1 MASQHS
7 KLWHLEQINL
17 FKDLS
22 DEEMQGLDDKTVLKS
37 ANKNDYVYFPEEP
50 SKILFF
56 LKRGRIKIGT
66 YSADGKEII
75 KKILYPGEVFGE
87 MGIVGEDTRK
97 DFAMALDDDTR
108 MCTLSIEEFKEMMD
122 ANARLSMLITKQIGE
137 RLRSVERRL
146 EALIFKDARE
156 RIIDLMKEMAEKYGK
171 KIGFETL
178 VKHDLT
184 HQDIANLTATSR
196 QTVTTVLND
205 LKDKDLIYMER
216 KRFLIRDVEQL
227 R

>member
-22 DEEMQGLDDKTVLKS
+22 ETEMEALDEKTVMKS
-37 ANKNDYVYFPEEP
+37 AAKNDYVYFPQEP

-56 LKRGRIKIGT
+56 LKKGRIKIGT
-66 YSADGKEII
+66 YSSDGKEII

-87 MGIVGEDTRK
+87 MGIVGEETRK

-108 MCTLSIEEFKEMMD
+108 MCTLNIEEFKEMMD
-122 ANARLSMLITKQIGE
+122 ANPRLSMEVTKQIGE

-146 EALIFKDARE
+146 ESLIFKDARE
-156 RIIDLMKEMAEKYGK
+156 RIIDFMIEMAKNYGK
-171 KIGFETL
+171 KIGFEVL

-216 KRFLIRDVEQL
+216 KRFLIRDLEQL
-227 R
+227 K

>member
-7 KLWHLEQINL
+7 KLWHLEKINL

-22 DEEMQGLDDKTVLKS
+22 EEEMQTLDEKTVMKS
-37 ANKNDYVYFPEEP
+37 AKKNDFVYFPKEP

-66 YSADGKEII
+66 YSSDGKEII

-87 MGIVGEDTRK
+87 MGIVGEETRK

-108 MCTLSIEEFKEMMD
+108 MCTLNIDEFKEMME
-122 ANARLSMLITKQIGE
+122 ANPRLGMEITKQIGE
-137 RLRSVERRL
+137 RLRNVERRL

-156 RIIDLMKEMAEKYGK
+156 RIIDFMKEM
-171 KIGFETL
+171 
-178 VKHDLT
+178 
-184 HQDIANLTATSR
+184 
-196 QTVTTVLND
+196 
-205 LKDKDLIYMER
+205 
-216 KRFLIRDVEQL
+216 
-227 R
+227 